1 MSTGQ
6 SNQETEIKLR
16 LGGAAEGRRLLKRA
30 GFRVVRRR
38 VFEDNTLFDTED
50 RKLQRAGLALRV
62 RQCGRRVLLTF
73 KGRVQEGKHKSRE
86 ELELEISEAAT
97 FTRILSRLGLEPG
110 FRYQKY
116 RTEYARRGDD
126 GLATLDETPIGCF
139 LELEGEP
146 KWIDRTAAELGFGPT
161 DYITASYASLY
172 WQHREQNPQT
182 PQDMV
187 FSITSRTSKPRS

>member
-1 MSTGQ
+1 MSTGP

-16 LGGAAEGRRLLKRA
+16 LGGAAEGRRLLKQV
-30 GFRVVRRR
+30 GFRVARRR

-50 RKLQRAGLALRV
+50 RKLQWAGLALRV

-97 FTRILSRLGLEPG
+97 FTQILSRLDLQPW

-116 RTEYARRGDD
+116 RTEYARRGGG
-126 GLATLDETPIGCF
+126 GLAMLDETPIGCF
-139 LELEGEP
+139 LELEGAP
-146 KWIDRTAAELGFGPT
+146 KWIDQTAAELGFGQA

-172 WQHREQNPQT
+172 WQHREQNPQS

-187 FSITSRTSKPRS
+187 FLAEARRMR